1 MIVIELIFRIAMH
14 VCFYLGIYIGGYTLI
29 GALYLWSSIW
39 ATEDDTFIKCL
50 KRSWRATREGKPWYK
65 A

>member
-1 MIVIELIFRIAMH
+1 MIVVKIIFEIIKYI
-14 VCFYLGIYIGGYTLI
+14 CIYYWIYIGGYTLI

-50 KRSWRATREGKPWYK
+50 KRSWRATREGIPWFK

>member
-1 MIVIELIFRIAMH
+1 MIVIEIIFRIAMY

-29 GALYLWSSIW
+29 GALYLWCSIW

-50 KRSWRATREGKPWYK
+50 KRSWRATREGKPLYK

>member
-1 MIVIELIFRIAMH
+1 MVIIEIIFRMVI
-14 VCFYLGIYIGGYTLI
+14 YSSIYIGGYTLI

-50 KRSWRATREGKPWYK
+50 KRSWRATKEMKPWYK
-65 A
+65 V

>member
-1 MIVIELIFRIAMH
+1 MIIIKAICMFAM
-14 VCFYLGIYIGGYTLI
+14 YAGIYIGGYTLI

-50 KRSWRATREGKPWYK
+50 KRSWRATREGLPWYK
-65 A
+65 V